1 MKLGL
6 KGCVIAARLMSGLS
20 GVRPPLFASWL
31 VYKLASASQ
40 IINLFLPFLT
50 SLLALLDYR
59 AFAFISLISFVTRSY
74 INAVLW
80 PRGSRLVS

>member
-1 MKLGL
+1 MP
-6 KGCVIAARLMSGLS
+6 GLS

-50 SLLALLDYR
+50 LPLLGLLDYTG
-59 AFAFISLISFVTRSY
+59 FPFISLISFVTRSY
-74 INAVLW
+74 IWVIRSLHT
-80 PRGSRLVS
+80 PYFPTKTDQL